1 MGVATSP
8 NNKEQNMNYAMRPLT
23 TEKVTSSGSSAQ
35 SSAFNANIEYIR
47 VIPDADCHIEFGVN
61 PTAANTKIFLEA
73 KSSECFKVS
82 PGEKVAVIGSVNL
95 YVTELSE

>member
-1 MGVATSP
+1 MSHI
-8 NNKEQNMNYAMRPLT
+8 AMRPIT
-23 TEKVTSSGSSAQ
+23 TQKVTSSGSSAA
-35 SSAFNANIEYIR
+35 SSAFGANVEYVR
-47 VIPDADCHIEFGVN
+47 VIADADCHIEFGVA
-61 PTAANTKIFLEA
+61 PTATNAKIFLEA

>member
-35 SSAFNANIEYIR
+35 SSAFSANIEYIR

-61 PTAANTKIFLEA
+61 PTAANTKIFLES

-95 YVTELSE
+95 YVTESSE

>member
-35 SSAFNANIEYIR
+35 SSAFSANIEYIR

-61 PTAANTKIFLEA
+61 PTAANTKIFLES